1 MEKIWQKIDKL
12 LQGIDTEWQLVLL
25 ALVLAIGYTLRWLV
39 ERHTLEYQ
47 HRQKINET
55 LTEKLHE
62 YATTYYMPI
71 ITAASRLNGSL
82 GKLHSTLTAE
92 EKSSQEV
99 EALNLRTL
107 REIIGLFALQRATKP
122 GIFLRTLKAE
132 RIVRFLLLSVA
143 REVNEPTCLGRDR
156 RLAILEEKTPTDSN
170 GKFSQRP
177 QSKAVSE
184 AISQFHQWS
193 KAHPEE
199 IHRLQRR
206 VSCCREVF
214 LFELNVSHRGWYRQ
228 RMLVGLGKEER
239 DELKILLQEWAKE
252 RADEGQ
258 CSSWLAKMESWIYFI
273 NCCGLRNYRSNP
285 GTVRLSLMEIQKLK
299 LSIGEQLDQEVKA
312 GRRYRWTAKVD
323 YWLYLVRC
331 CGLRGLGPFAWF

>member
-1 MEKIWQKIDKL
+1 MDKIWQKIDEL

-99 EALNLRTL
+99 EALNLRAL

-143 REVNEPTCLGRDR
+143 REVNEPT
-156 RLAILEEKTPTDSN
+156 
-170 GKFSQRP
+170 
-177 QSKAVSE
+177 
-184 AISQFHQWS
+184 
-193 KAHPEE
+193 
-199 IHRLQRR
+199 
-206 VSCCREVF
+206 
-214 LFELNVSHRGWYRQ
+214 
-228 RMLVGLGKEER
+228 
-239 DELKILLQEWAKE
+239 
-252 RADEGQ
+252 
-258 CSSWLAKMESWIYFI
+258 
-273 NCCGLRNYRSNP
+273 
-285 GTVRLSLMEIQKLK
+285 
-299 LSIGEQLDQEVKA
+299 
-312 GRRYRWTAKVD
+312 
-323 YWLYLVRC
+323 
-331 CGLRGLGPFAWF
+331 